1 MRKIVIGV
9 MGPGEKATT
18 QEKDNAYK
26 LGQLIAIEGWVLL
39 TGGRNVGVMDAASQ
53 GAKASGGL
61 TIGILPA
68 NNLEAVSESVDIAI
82 VTDMGNARNNI
93 NVLSSE
99 VVIACGMGRGTA
111 SEVALALKGGKP
123 VVLLTEERESRQ
135 FFTSL
140 AQEQIFLADNPE
152 TAIEI
157 VKEILRN
164 SA

>member
-1 MRKIVIGV
+1 
-9 MGPGEKATT
+9 
-18 QEKDNAYK
+18 
-26 LGQLIAIEGWVLL
+26 
-39 TGGRNVGVMDAASQ
+39 
-53 GAKASGGL
+53 
-61 TIGILPA
+61 
-68 NNLEAVSESVDIAI
+68 
-82 VTDMGNARNNI
+82 
-93 NVLSSE
+93 
-99 VVIACGMGRGTA
+99 MGRGTA